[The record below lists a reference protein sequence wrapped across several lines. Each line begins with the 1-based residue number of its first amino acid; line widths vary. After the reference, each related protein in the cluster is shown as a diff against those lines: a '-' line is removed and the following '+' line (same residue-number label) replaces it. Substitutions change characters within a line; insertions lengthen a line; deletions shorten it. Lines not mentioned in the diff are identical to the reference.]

1 MDAKKRARND
11 LGKANKQKQK
21 NNTTKYQ
28 NNTKKY
34 QYKNQNEYI
43 KPRPVKRIINLHNCT
58 PISFNVLFIA
68 HPETDIVSL

>member
-21 NNTTKYQ
+21 QKTAQ
-28 NNTKKY
+28 RNTKKY

-43 KPRPVKRIINLHNCT
+43 KPRPVKRIINLHNCI